1 MNTTLLFTAPDCPPL
16 PSRSPD
22 SLTVFHF
29 GGSHRHSHR
38 SLMLR
43 SRQRRWNWPSNR
55 CPPVRHLDLMGWEVA
70 SYKDISLESLS
81 LFHLLVPKIEILVLG
96 TGDRVERLDPAIARF
111 MRQKGVAMEIQDTV
125 SDYILYTSDR

>member
-55 CPPVRHLDLMGWEVA
+55 CPPVA